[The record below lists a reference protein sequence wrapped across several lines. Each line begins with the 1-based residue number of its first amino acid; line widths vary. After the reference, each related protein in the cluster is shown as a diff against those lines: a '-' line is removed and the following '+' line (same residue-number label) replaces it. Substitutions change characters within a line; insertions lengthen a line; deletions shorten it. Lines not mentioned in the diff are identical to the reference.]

1 MNKAGENPAF
11 SIIGDIY
18 NKTPIM
24 LLKENAIRK
33 EKLVNGKNRYY
44 NYIFE
49 CSGCGKELVVQTS
62 SLKRHSG
69 KCMRCTQ
76 LKEPYKYIYNELKLH
91 KRRETAVELTFEEFL
106 EIIKERNCH
115 YCGEDLNYEEYSRVW
130 GKTNSR
136 AHQLDR
142 KNNDLGYTKDNVVT
156 CCWECNR
163 LKSDRF
169 TYEEFIQ
176 LSPTLKKIQIERKRK
191 ENT

>member
-1 MNKAGENPAF
+1 
-11 SIIGDIY
+11 
-18 NKTPIM
+18 M
-24 LLKENAIRK
+24 LLKENAIRRERIYK
-33 EKLVNGKNRYY
+33 DKNRYY
-44 NYIFE
+44 NFIFL
-49 CSGCGKELVVQTS
+49 CSGCGKELSVQSS
-62 SLKRHSG
+62 SLKTHSG

-91 KRRETAVELTFEEFL
+91 KKKITPVELTFEEFL
-106 EIIKERNCH
+106 EIIKSRECH
-115 YCGEDLNYEEYSRVW
+115 YCGEKLIYEEYSRVW

-142 KNNDLGYTKDNVVT
+142 KNNDLGYTKENVVT

>member
-1 MNKAGENPAF
+1 
-11 SIIGDIY
+11 
-18 NKTPIM
+18 M
-24 LLKENAIRK
+24 LLKETALRK
-33 EKLVNGKNRYY
+33 EKIIKGNNRYY

-49 CSGCGKELVVQTS
+49 CSGCGKELSVQSS
-62 SLKRHSG
+62 SLKTHSG

-91 KRRETAVELTFEEFL
+91 KRDDIIVELTFEEFL
-106 EIIKERNCH
+106 EIIKNINCH
-115 YCGEDLNYEEYSRVW
+115 YCGEKLIYEEYSRVW

-142 KNNDLGYTKDNVVT
+142 KDNKLGYTKDNVVT

-169 TYEEFIQ
+169 TYEEFMQ
-176 LSPTLKKIQIERKRK
+176 LSPVLNKIQNERKRK
-191 ENT
+191 ENH

>member
-1 MNKAGENPAF
+1 
-11 SIIGDIY
+11 
-18 NKTPIM
+18 M

-33 EKLVNGKNRYY
+33 QKITKGKNRYY
-44 NYIFE
+44 IYIFE
-49 CSGCGKELVVQTS
+49 CSGCKKELNIQSS

-69 KCMRCTQ
+69 KCVRCTQ
-76 LKEPYKYIYNELKLH
+76 LKEPYRYIFNELKLH
-91 KRRETAVELTFEEFL
+91 KKLGTSVQIEFQDFL
-106 EIIKERNCH
+106 ELIKEKKCH
-115 YCGEDLNYEEYSRVW
+115 YCGEELIYEEYSRYW

-142 KNNDLGYTKDNVVT
+142 KNNNLGYIKENLVP

-176 LSPTLKKIQIERKRK
+176 LSPTLKKIKIERKNK
-191 ENT
+191 VKN

>member
-1 MNKAGENPAF
+1 
-11 SIIGDIY
+11 
-18 NKTPIM
+18 M
-24 LLKENAIRK
+24 LLKENAVRR
-33 EKLVNGKNRYY
+33 EKFVKGKNRYY

-49 CSGCGKELVVQTS
+49 CCGCGKELSIQSS
-62 SLKRHSG
+62 SLKTHSG

-76 LKEPYKYIYNELKLH
+76 LKEPYKYIYNELKVH
-91 KRRETAVELTFEEFL
+91 KRKGTSVELTFEEFL

-115 YCGEDLNYEEYSRVW
+115 YCGEELNYEEYSRVW

-176 LSPTLKKIQIERKRK
+176 LSPILKKIQIERKRK
-191 ENT
+191 ETS

>member
-1 MNKAGENPAF
+1 
-11 SIIGDIY
+11 
-18 NKTPIM
+18 M

-33 EKLVNGKNRYY
+33 ENFVKGKNRYY

-49 CSGCGKELVVQTS
+49 CSGCGKELNVQSS
-62 SLKRHSG
+62 SLKTHSG

-91 KRRETAVELTFEEFL
+91 KRRSTVVELTFEEFL
-106 EIIKERNCH
+106 EIIKERKCH
-115 YCGEDLNYEEYSRVW
+115 YCEEDLNYEEYSRVW

-169 TYEEFIQ
+169 TYEEFMQ
-176 LSPTLKKIQIERKRK
+176 LSPILKKITNERKLGK
-191 ENT
+191 TN